1 MQKRIFL
8 TILVALFA
16 LTMSAEG
23 LTYLSTEDFKN
34 KVCYY
39 DLSSG
44 QNPEWKYIGDKPCL
58 IDFSTTWCGWCKKLH
73 PILEEVAKRYKGEL
87 YVYTLD
93 AEKEPELAAL
103 FAVRSYPTVV
113 FCPMEGYPTVVSG
126 YHELDYWREAIK
138 QKFGFQPDSKH

>member
-23 LTYLSTEDFKN
+23 LTYLSTEDFKT

-138 QKFGFQPDSKH
+138 QKFGITK